1 MNPFLVFVEG
11 VLSFFSP
18 CILPLLPVYM
28 GYLSGNA
35 KTIDENGKISY
46 RRSSVLLTTVWFIL
60 GVSCTFFLM
69 AFAVVSARNVFESYH
84 GEIALIGSI
93 VVVLMGLVQLDVI
106 RIPFLMQDHSLMH
119 KLNLKKMNGLTA
131 FWMGFLFSF
140 SWTPC
145 IGPYL
150 TSIVVMAA
158 GSADAWKGIL
168 LIVWYALGF
177 LLPFLALGL
186 FTSELLR
193 FFKEKQKWFH
203 WAIKLGGIILVGMGI
218 WMGVQAVSEL
228 KQPETVLGS
237 SSLDYEERELQSEQ
251 DFILYDQYGAIHQL
265 SDYKGKTV
273 VVTFVASWCHYCTME
288 MDALRLTWEMDP
300 DVVHLVVIQP
310 GGNDLSKEEL
320 IVWLEE
326 NEYEFPVLFD
336 EDGSVFY
343 KYGVNGL
350 PTNFFVFSTGDIHG
364 YVPGY
369 LTSEQMKE
377 IVSQTKAGPDGLN
390 QEAE

>member
-1 MNPFLVFVEG
+1 MNPILVFAEG

-18 CILPLLPVYM
+18 CILPLLPIYM

-35 KTIDENGKISY
+35 KSVDDEGKIVY
-46 RRSSVLLTTVWFIL
+46 RRKTVLLTTLWFIL
-60 GVSCTFFLM
+60 GVSCTFLLM
-69 AFAVVSARNVFESYH
+69 ALAVHSARNVFEAYH
-84 GEIALIGSI
+84 GEISLLGAI

-119 KLNLKKMNGLTA
+119 KLNLQKMNGLTA
-131 FWMGFLFSF
+131 FLMGFLFSF

-145 IGPYL
+145 LGPYL

-158 GSADAWKGIL
+158 SSADALKGIL
-168 LIVWYALGF
+168 LIAWYALGF

-193 FFKEKQKWFH
+193 FFKEKQKMFQY
-203 WAIKLGGIILVGMGI
+203 AIKIGGIVLIAMGF
-218 WMGVQAVSEL
+218 WMGTQAVSEL
-228 KQPETVLGS
+228 KQPSVIGS
-237 SSLDYEERELQSEQ
+237 SSLSYEERELQSEH
-251 DFILYDQYGAIHQL
+251 DFILYDQYGKIHQL

-288 MDALRLTWEMDP
+288 MNALRLTWESDP
-300 DVVHLVVIQP
+300 DVVHLTVIQP
-310 GGNDLSKEEL
+310 GGNDMSKEEL
-320 IVWLEE
+320 IEWAKE
-326 NEYEFPVLFD
+326 NEYEFPLLFD

-343 KYGVNGL
+343 KYGVSGL
-350 PTNFFVFSTGDIHG
+350 PTNYFVFSTGDVHG

-369 LTSEQMKE
+369 LTSEQMKDV
-377 IVSQTKAGPDGLN
+377 ISQTKAGP
-390 QEAE
+390 QSE